1 MQREND
7 LTNDNENYP
16 LAQVKKDIGRIKD
29 DFGKIT
35 ISKNDLTAS
44 KSFLSNEMDESKPV

>member
-7 LTNDNENYP
+7 LTDFQEIYP

>member
-7 LTNDNENYP
+7 LTDDNENYP
-16 LAQVKKDIGRIKD
+16 LVQVKKDIGRIKD